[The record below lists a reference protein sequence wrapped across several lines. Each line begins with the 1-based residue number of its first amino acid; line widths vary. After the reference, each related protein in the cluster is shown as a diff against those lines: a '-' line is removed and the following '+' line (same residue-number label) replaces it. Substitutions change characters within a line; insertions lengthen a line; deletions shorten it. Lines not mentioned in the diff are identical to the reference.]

1 MIISW
6 FYCLRFARPMRLLY
20 STGRYNR
27 RKSAMDLATIHDLG
41 SKRRKN
47 VVADQIM
54 RVSDVEI
61 DSIVSL
67 SLWRNL
73 IETIMWS
80 LLTNPVEIWD
90 RGKPR
95 NSNWCICALI
105 FIRRIVDM
113 WRKGKLHM
121 PMNKII
127 RFPPATLSWCHRWMN
142 DVADISNEGR
152 IIKYTEW
159 RSTTHA
165 RCAVCSE
172 VLCVW
177 WWREYFCFG

>member
-1 MIISW
+1 MTTLVDDEHCKHSWNINYERLLNIPIILRMIISW

-67 SLWRNL
+67 SL
-73 IETIMWS
+73 
-80 LLTNPVEIWD
+80 
-90 RGKPR
+90 
-95 NSNWCICALI
+95 
-105 FIRRIVDM
+105 
-113 WRKGKLHM
+113 
-121 PMNKII
+121 
-127 RFPPATLSWCHRWMN
+127 
-142 DVADISNEGR
+142 
-152 IIKYTEW
+152 
-159 RSTTHA
+159 
-165 RCAVCSE
+165 
-172 VLCVW
+172 
-177 WWREYFCFG
+177 